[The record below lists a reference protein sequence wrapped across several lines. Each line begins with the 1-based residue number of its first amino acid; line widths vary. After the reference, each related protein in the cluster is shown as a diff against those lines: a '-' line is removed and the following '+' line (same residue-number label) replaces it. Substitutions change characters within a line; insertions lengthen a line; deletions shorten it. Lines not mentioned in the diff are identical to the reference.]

1 MKLSLRLKAL
11 PFRLR
16 DLRIR
21 TKIAIPLVAMGLIG
35 LGTAIYAGQ
44 EYARI
49 EKAYSD
55 LIDQRATAILDS
67 AQSTLATSTILRDL
81 YKAIAYPEFM
91 KQNATAIED
100 VLKGYGR
107 AQQQLVNA
115 KISFPEKHAE
125 FDALSRRIT
134 ELKSKIDDVTKQ
146 AARDEDLPALS
157 VMSELDR
164 GFGAIIADA
173 VKLNDEIKSDTLVA
187 AEALDGEAER
197 LGWVMLLLSAA
208 GTLLGL
214 AGATLLA
221 RQSITRPLDLLKARM
236 GDLAAGNYAVEIEGQ
251 ARRDEIGAMAR
262 TVQVFRENGLAVQR
276 LEAETAESRE
286 ASETQRRMVEQ
297 ERAARSREQDR
308 LAAEQ
313 RQVMDALA
321 EGLDRLS
328 RGDLTCRIEADLAP
342 EYEKLRDDFNLAV
355 GHLAETIRTIQATS
369 GDVGNAAQEINTGA
383 DDLSKRTE
391 EQASSLEETAATT
404 EELAA
409 SVKASAQSSQQAV
422 ALAEEAMEVA
432 RKGGAIVHDA
442 VEAMA
447 RIEGASRKISDIT
460 TVIDEIAFQTNLL
473 ALNAAV
479 EAARAGDAGKGFAVV
494 ASEVRTLAQRSGEA
508 AKDITA
514 LITESGTEVAQG
526 VGLVRSAG
534 AALERIVEASRKV
547 SATVSEI
554 SAAATEQSHGIDE
567 MSQAVAHMDEMTQQ
581 NAALAEQSAASAT
594 ALAHQIQRL
603 NDLVASFRTRDDVA
617 ELRGLAAAMASR
629 DDRARDERLR
639 A

>member
-1 MKLSLRLKAL
+1 MKLSLRLK
-11 PFRLR
+11 
-16 DLRIR
+16 DMRIR
-21 TKIAIPLVAMGLIG
+21 TKIAIPLIAMGLIG
-35 LGTAIYAGQ
+35 LGTAIYAGN

-49 EKAYSD
+49 QKTYSD
-55 LIDQRATAILDS
+55 LIDQRATAILGS
-67 AQSTLATSTILRDL
+67 AQSTLATSYILRDL

-91 KQNATAIED
+91 KQNATSIED
-100 VLKGYGR
+100 VRKGYDL
-107 AQQQLVNA
+107 ALQQLTNA

-125 FDALSRRIT
+125 FDGLARRIT

-146 AARDEDLPALS
+146 ASRDEDLPALS

-164 GFGAIIADA
+164 AFGTIIADA
-173 VKLNDEIKSDTLVA
+173 VKLNGEIKGDTLTAAHVLD
-187 AEALDGEAER
+187 AEAQQLDW
-197 LGWVMLLLSAA
+197 LMLVLTLV

-214 AGATLLA
+214 AGAMLLA
-221 RQSITRPLDLLKARM
+221 RQSITKPLDQLKERM
-236 GDLAAGNYAVEIEGQ
+236 ADLAAGNYAVEIDGQ
-251 ARRDEIGAMAR
+251 VRRDELGAMAR
-262 TVQVFRENGLAVQR
+262 TVQVFKENGLAVQR
-276 LEAETAESRE
+276 LEAETAESRD
-286 ASETQRRMVEQ
+286 ASEAERRIIEQ
-297 ERAARSREQDR
+297 ERAARSHEQDR

-313 RQVMDALA
+313 RQVMEALA

-328 RGDLTCRIEADLAP
+328 RGDLTCRIDAELAA

-369 GDVGNAAQEINTGA
+369 GDVSNTALEINTGA

-404 EELAA
+404 EQLAA
-409 SVKASAQSSQQAV
+409 SVKASAQSSHQAV
-422 ALAEEAMEVA
+422 ALADEAMDVA
-432 RKGGAIVHDA
+432 RKGGAIVQDA
-442 VEAMA
+442 VDAMA
-447 RIEGASRKISDIT
+447 RIEAASRKISDIT

-508 AKDITA
+508 AKDITT
-514 LITESGTEVAQG
+514 LITESGAEVAQG

-534 AALERIVEASRKV
+534 AALERIVDASRKV

-581 NAALAEQSAASAT
+581 NAALAEESAASAT
-594 ALAHQIQRL
+594 ALANQIERL
-603 NDLVASFRTRDDVA
+603 NDLVASFRTRDDVTA
-617 ELRGLAAAMASR
+617 LRGIAATMASPQG
-629 DDRARDERLR
+629 DDGWDQRLR